1 MRFDTRRS
9 PDPAARSSVGGTKSH
24 IRKPESDIPNTKR
37 GTGAIWIVLA
47 MLLFTLAYG
56 GILLVKIQQERETL
70 VTEAERSQANA
81 AGYLA
86 ERVTARMAE
95 ARYALSF
102 ASADLRDTPLDEI
115 VPAARA
121 RLSAIGESD
130 IVEDV
135 ALLLPDGRTVSAV
148 EVAPGL
154 REAAGTALDSPSG
167 LSAEIVDGERAH
179 LILAVPAQLSD
190 GTVGAFVARLSA
202 DTILPD
208 WGDNRVVALAD
219 QNGGMLAIRPQMRT
233 ARPGT
238 PLAERFG
245 LDAGLIERLA
255 DGGGGATSDARF
267 GEERVTFAVAPIS
280 GTDLRVYALGAMRIN
295 QNAWYRTI
303 SFYGLMFIAPI
314 FVATGLSALIFMQM
328 GRLKSTRQQLED
340 NEQRFRVAIE
350 GARCGVWDWNPDAD
364 TVFVTDSLA
373 RILGLEG
380 AIECTGQDFL
390 RLFSRPD
397 RERLRASLRGAPNG
411 GEIDLEVL
419 AAHAPVWLQVR
430 GRIVSGG
437 AGSPSARI
445 VGVAL
450 DVTERKGAQARVAA
464 AESRLRAALESMS
477 ESFVLWDSRRRLVL
491 WNRKFRDLFD
501 FAEGTLRPGMSYDD
515 VEQAASRAI
524 KAVLG
529 GDDDKQSY
537 EIELADGRWLH
548 YSDRATA
555 DGGLVS
561 VGADIT
567 DMKRHEAALTDNQT
581 QLRSTVDDLKR
592 SQARIA
598 ELARKYETE
607 KIRAEEANRSKSE
620 FLANMSHELRTPL
633 NAING
638 FSEIMLKEMFGPLG
652 DERYTGYMKDILT
665 SGQHLLE
672 LINDILDMSKI
683 EAGKFQIQPEPTDAS
698 ELVEQSIRIVRG
710 RAEEKRLQLRADVSD
725 LPEMDVDPRAFKQV
739 MINLVSNAVKFTPEG
754 GRVTVHGF
762 MSGLGVAFQIRDTGI
777 GIAKDDL
784 PRLGRPFEQIE
795 SQHSKSYQGSGLG
808 LALSKSLVELHG
820 GTLSIDS
827 VLGEGTT
834 VTVVIPISQDQ
845 PLDPAS
851 LARVEAGE
859 DITDLEMQP
868 APNAPLAAE
877 EEADEAA
884 LLDEVDAALIAR
896 YEAEEHPAD
905 ADMARVASLLSDALD
920 GDDIEFEA
928 EDEFVDGDA
937 AIAGR
942 KG

>member
-1 MRFDTRRS
+1 
-9 PDPAARSSVGGTKSH
+9 
-24 IRKPESDIPNTKR
+24 
-37 GTGAIWIVLA
+37 
-47 MLLFTLAYG
+47 
-56 GILLVKIQQERETL
+56 
-70 VTEAERSQANA
+70 
-81 AGYLA
+81 
-86 ERVTARMAE
+86 
-95 ARYALSF
+95 
-102 ASADLRDTPLDEI
+102 
-115 VPAARA
+115 
-121 RLSAIGESD
+121 
-130 IVEDV
+130 
-135 ALLLPDGRTVSAV
+135 
-148 EVAPGL
+148 
-154 REAAGTALDSPSG
+154 
-167 LSAEIVDGERAH
+167 
-179 LILAVPAQLSD
+179 
-190 GTVGAFVARLSA
+190 
-202 DTILPD
+202 
-208 WGDNRVVALAD
+208 
-219 QNGGMLAIRPQMRT
+219 
-233 ARPGT
+233 
-238 PLAERFG
+238 
-245 LDAGLIERLA
+245 
-255 DGGGGATSDARF
+255 
-267 GEERVTFAVAPIS
+267 
-280 GTDLRVYALGAMRIN
+280 
-295 QNAWYRTI
+295 
-303 SFYGLMFIAPI
+303 
-314 FVATGLSALIFMQM
+314 
-328 GRLKSTRQQLED
+328 
-340 NEQRFRVAIE
+340 
-350 GARCGVWDWNPDAD
+350 
-364 TVFVTDSLA
+364 
-373 RILGLEG
+373 
-380 AIECTGQDFL
+380 
-390 RLFSRPD
+390 
-397 RERLRASLRGAPNG
+397 
-411 GEIDLEVL
+411 
-419 AAHAPVWLQVR
+419 
-430 GRIVSGG
+430 
-437 AGSPSARI
+437 
-445 VGVAL
+445 
-450 DVTERKGAQARVAA
+450 
-464 AESRLRAALESMS
+464 
-477 ESFVLWDSRRRLVL
+477 
-491 WNRKFRDLFD
+491 
-501 FAEGTLRPGMSYDD
+501 
-515 VEQAASRAI
+515 
-524 KAVLG
+524 
-529 GDDDKQSY
+529 
-537 EIELADGRWLH
+537 
-548 YSDRATA
+548 
-555 DGGLVS
+555 
-561 VGADIT
+561 
-567 DMKRHEAALTDNQT
+567 
-581 QLRSTVDDLKR
+581 
-592 SQARIA
+592 
-598 ELARKYETE
+598 
-607 KIRAEEANRSKSE
+607 
-620 FLANMSHELRTPL
+620 MSHELRTPL

-868 APNAPLAAE
+868 APDAPLAAE